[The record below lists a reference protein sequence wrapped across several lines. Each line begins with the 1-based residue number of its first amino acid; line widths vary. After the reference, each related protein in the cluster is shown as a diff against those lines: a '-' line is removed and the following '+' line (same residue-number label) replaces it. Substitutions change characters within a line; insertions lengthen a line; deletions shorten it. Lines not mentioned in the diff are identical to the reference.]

1 MTQGYIHSFET
12 FGSVDGPGV
21 RFVVFMQGCPM
32 RCLYCHNP
40 DTWKM
45 KTGETYDV
53 DTVVNK
59 AMRYKN
65 YWGKDGGVTVSGGE
79 ALVQIEFVTE
89 LFKKFKELGVNTC
102 LDTSAGP
109 YRDTDEY
116 KQKFDELMKYT
127 DLVLLDIK
135 HIDEEK
141 CKELVGFSNKREL
154 EFARYLSDNN
164 ITSVGITDSNMFGT
178 MEFFDISKKYNI
190 KPLSGC
196 LVSLLQL
203 PLFFA
208 FLEAIQRIPAILEE
222 KLLWFDLGTTPWK
235 AITSGSYYYI
245 VIVILIGAS
254 TYFSFKNT
262 GTSAINEEQAQQTKM
277 MTKMMTIFIIFM
289 SFTLNVGI
297 GLYWISTSAFAILQN
312 YLLKKIN
319 DK

>member
-1 MTQGYIHSFET
+1 MKKIKKILIILSLTLLLTTGCTKSFRDEETKNVYTENILCKPTNEESIKAYEKNDNVDLDKLPKCEDLKVNSGGYEGLWTSLLVKPLAWVIVKV
-12 FGSVDGPGV
+12 GLLV
-21 RFVVFMQGCPM
+21 
-32 RCLYCHNP
+32 
-40 DTWKM
+40 
-45 KTGETYDV
+45 
-53 DTVVNK
+53 
-59 AMRYKN
+59 KN
-65 YWGKDGGVTVSGGE
+65 YGLS
-79 ALVQIEFVTE
+79 IMI
-89 LFKKFKELGVNTC
+89 LGI
-102 LDTSAGP
+102 LL
-109 YRDTDEY
+109 R
-116 KQKFDELMKYT
+116 L
-127 DLVLLDIK
+127 LVLPLTK
-135 HIDEEK
+135 QTLNMSEGMKKANPELQRLEK
-141 CKELVGFSNKREL
+141 KYAGRNDQQSLLAKNQEMALI
-154 EFARYLSDNN
+154 Y
-164 ITSVGITDSNMFGT
+164 
-178 MEFFDISKKYNI
+178 KKYNI

-235 AITSGSYYYI
+235 AITSGSYFYI

-262 GTSAINEEQAQQTKM
+262 GTTTINEEQAQQTKM

-319 DK
+319 NK

>member
-1 MTQGYIHSFET
+1 MKKIKKILIILSLTLLLTTGCTKSFRDEETKNVYTENILCKPTNEESIKAYENNDNVDLDKLPKCEDLKVNSGGYEGLWTSLLVKPLAWVIVKV
-12 FGSVDGPGV
+12 GLLV
-21 RFVVFMQGCPM
+21 
-32 RCLYCHNP
+32 
-40 DTWKM
+40 
-45 KTGETYDV
+45 
-53 DTVVNK
+53 
-59 AMRYKN
+59 KN
-65 YWGKDGGVTVSGGE
+65 YGLS
-79 ALVQIEFVTE
+79 III
-89 LFKKFKELGVNTC
+89 LGI
-102 LDTSAGP
+102 LL
-109 YRDTDEY
+109 R
-116 KQKFDELMKYT
+116 L
-127 DLVLLDIK
+127 LVLPLTK
-135 HIDEEK
+135 QTLNMSEGMKKANPELQRLEK
-141 CKELVGFSNKREL
+141 KYAGRNDQQSLLAKNQEMALI
-154 EFARYLSDNN
+154 Y
-164 ITSVGITDSNMFGT
+164 
-178 MEFFDISKKYNI
+178 KKYNI

-235 AITSGSYYYI
+235 AITSGSYYYK

>member
-1 MTQGYIHSFET
+1 MKKIKKILIILSLTLLLTTGCTKSFRDEKTKNVYTENILCKPTNEESIKAYENNDNVDLDKLPKCEDLKVNSGGYEGLWTSLLVKPLAWVIVKV
-12 FGSVDGPGV
+12 GLLV
-21 RFVVFMQGCPM
+21 
-32 RCLYCHNP
+32 
-40 DTWKM
+40 
-45 KTGETYDV
+45 
-53 DTVVNK
+53 
-59 AMRYKN
+59 KN
-65 YWGKDGGVTVSGGE
+65 YGLS
-79 ALVQIEFVTE
+79 III
-89 LFKKFKELGVNTC
+89 LGI
-102 LDTSAGP
+102 LL
-109 YRDTDEY
+109 R
-116 KQKFDELMKYT
+116 L
-127 DLVLLDIK
+127 LVLPLTK
-135 HIDEEK
+135 QTLNMSEGMKKANPELQRLEK
-141 CKELVGFSNKREL
+141 KYAGRNDQQSLLAKNQEMALI
-154 EFARYLSDNN
+154 Y
-164 ITSVGITDSNMFGT
+164 
-178 MEFFDISKKYNI
+178 KKYNI

>member
-1 MTQGYIHSFET
+1 MKKIKKILIILSLTLLLTTGCTKSFRDEETKNVYTENILCKPTNEESIKAYENNDNVDLDKLPKCEDLKINSGGYEGLWTSLLVKPLAWVIVKV
-12 FGSVDGPGV
+12 GLLV
-21 RFVVFMQGCPM
+21 
-32 RCLYCHNP
+32 
-40 DTWKM
+40 
-45 KTGETYDV
+45 
-53 DTVVNK
+53 
-59 AMRYKN
+59 KN
-65 YWGKDGGVTVSGGE
+65 YGLS
-79 ALVQIEFVTE
+79 III
-89 LFKKFKELGVNTC
+89 LGI
-102 LDTSAGP
+102 LL
-109 YRDTDEY
+109 R
-116 KQKFDELMKYT
+116 L
-127 DLVLLDIK
+127 LVLPLTK
-135 HIDEEK
+135 QTLNMSEGMKKANPELQRLEK
-141 CKELVGFSNKREL
+141 KYAGRNDQQSLLAKNQEMALI
-154 EFARYLSDNN
+154 Y
-164 ITSVGITDSNMFGT
+164 
-178 MEFFDISKKYNI
+178 KKYNI

>member
-1 MTQGYIHSFET
+1 MKKIKKILIILSLTLLLTTGCTKSFRDEETKNVYTENILCKPTNEESIKAYENNDNVDLDKLPKCEDLKVNSGGYEGLWTSLLVKPLAWVIVKV
-12 FGSVDGPGV
+12 GLLV
-21 RFVVFMQGCPM
+21 
-32 RCLYCHNP
+32 
-40 DTWKM
+40 
-45 KTGETYDV
+45 
-53 DTVVNK
+53 
-59 AMRYKN
+59 KN
-65 YWGKDGGVTVSGGE
+65 YGLS
-79 ALVQIEFVTE
+79 III
-89 LFKKFKELGVNTC
+89 LGI
-102 LDTSAGP
+102 LL
-109 YRDTDEY
+109 R
-116 KQKFDELMKYT
+116 L
-127 DLVLLDIK
+127 LVLPLTK
-135 HIDEEK
+135 QTLNMSEGMKKANPELQRLEK
-141 CKELVGFSNKREL
+141 KYAGRNDQQSLLAKNQEMALI
-154 EFARYLSDNN
+154 Y
-164 ITSVGITDSNMFGT
+164 
-178 MEFFDISKKYNI
+178 KKYNI

-235 AITSGSYYYI
+235 AITRGSYYYI